1 MEAPRILIN
10 EVIISPRSRHGYS
23 VREVQAYSSQ
33 SLRSKKSFQN
43 DYMST
48 ENDMKSEKAL
58 VTELSSWENT
68 IKNFSSLE
76 IIREAKSLMERRIQ
90 HQNIAEEAINN
101 RKKCFGKDTSPSTS
115 LKFNTTN
122 IRITKRLEEEKFKEK
137 SLYYKQYEDELD
149 KSLRNFEKKLKE
161 INDYR
166 ESLRAEVI
174 GMRNELNK
182 SHEELEVCRKNLEKL
197 EKQRKYLTVRTGT
210 ASYLSRRASIRE
222 EINQRESRY
231 VIISEGI
238 TAEITKNTRI
248 IDSFDQECAVLRK
261 EIKLIKNA
269 QIKHFRNL
277 LLEGKDT
284 RNEGLQW
291 LVKKLWKLDENI
303 NKTDFSSFLEEKSID
318 VIMQI
323 SKKSKEIED
332 YLARITNGS
341 FGKSG
346 KSYDSSSDIKSIQ
359 TRIAEV
365 SKSIRIKKSETIG
378 FEGKKSIIWENLSP
392 EDFDCKY
399 KGMTGLM
406 VCEQKIER
414 LKNDIKKLQDE
425 EIKRIFKECFL
436 NSYDEKKK
444 IDIKVLIA
452 ALVGVDNLDK
462 YSTFVI
468 KLKRDFMSK
477 LSSTKTFNF
486 SSGSKTDRYKV

>member
-1 MEAPRILIN
+1 MGTPRIIVN
-10 EVIISPRSRHGYS
+10 EVFMSPKSRLGYS
-23 VREVQAYSSQ
+23 IREVQGHSSQ
-33 SLRSKKSFQN
+33 SSRSKKSFQN
-43 DYMST
+43 DYMNT
-48 ENDMKSEKAL
+48 ENDIKSEKAL

-68 IKNFSSLE
+68 INNFSSLE
-76 IIREAKSLMERRIQ
+76 IIREAKSLMERRIH
-90 HQNIAEEAINN
+90 HQNFAEEAISN
-101 RKKCFGKDTSPSTS
+101 RKKYLIKGTTSPNTS
-115 LKFNTTN
+115 LKFDTTN
-122 IRITKRLEEEKFKEK
+122 IRIQKRLEEEKFKEK
-137 SLYYKQYEDELD
+137 SMFYKQYEDELD
-149 KSLRNFEKKLKE
+149 KSLGNFEQKLKE

-166 ESLRAEVI
+166 ESLRTEVME
-174 GMRNELNK
+174 MRNELK
-182 SHEELEVCRKNLEKL
+182 RSHDELEICRKNLEKL
-197 EKQRKYLTVRTGT
+197 EKQRKYLTVRTGA

-222 EINQRESRY
+222 EINHRESRY
-231 VIISEGI
+231 VIITEGI
-238 TAEITKNTRI
+238 TAEITKNTRA
-248 IDSFDQECAVLRK
+248 IDGLDEECALFRK

-269 QIKHFRNL
+269 QMKHFKKV

-291 LVKKLWKLDENI
+291 VVKKLWKLDENV
-303 NKTDFSSFLEEKSID
+303 NKSDFPSYLDEISVD

-332 YLARITNGS
+332 YLAKITNGS

-346 KSYDSSSDIKSIQ
+346 KSYESSSNIREIQ

-365 SKSIRIKKSETIG
+365 SKSIRIKRAETLG
-378 FEGKKSIIWENLSP
+378 LEGKKSIVWENLTPS
-392 EDFDCKY
+392 DFDFKY

-444 IDIKVLIA
+444 VDLRVLIA
-452 ALVGVDNLDK
+452 TLVGVDNLDK

-468 KLKRDFMSK
+468 KLKRDLENQ
-477 LSSTKTFNF
+477 LSTTKTFKF
-486 SSGSKTDRYKV
+486 GSGSKTDR